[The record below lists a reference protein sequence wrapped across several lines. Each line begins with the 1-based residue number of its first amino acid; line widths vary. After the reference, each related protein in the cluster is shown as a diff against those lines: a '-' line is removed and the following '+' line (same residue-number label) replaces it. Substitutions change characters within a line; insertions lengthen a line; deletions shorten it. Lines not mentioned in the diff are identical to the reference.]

1 MFIESTKNSELSNT
15 RESIKLH
22 EEFDDFLNV
31 QSLWSY
37 DIYIPQEPVRIK
49 NYELTIFRKSEK
61 TFTMFLI

>member
-1 MFIESTKNSELSNT
+1 MFIESMNNSELSNA

-37 DIYIPQEPVRIK
+37 DIYIPQEPVCIK
-49 NYELTIFRKSEK
+49 NSELTIFRKSK
-61 TFTMFLI
+61 KRLLCF